1 LAATGNRDVQ
11 LASDWLLAHVNDSLL
26 DSITPREY
34 ILYLCPTGPL
44 LEQLELFWEKSLREC
59 GWNGAHNFMPH
70 ITLVSFFK
78 VSKID
83 SGYVLLKPAIML
95 YKCLQ
100 IHDENAPLVMQI
112 LKELAGQH
120 PLLEIG
126 EQMKLKTSYTS
137 QNFMGFFVNDEAATK
152 LKRMAMQ
159 FVQKVSSSG
168 NGDAANFSTRRHL
181 IFFYEHLFIMKLDD

>member
-1 LAATGNRDVQ
+1 
-11 LASDWLLAHVNDSLL
+11 
-26 DSITPREY
+26 
-34 ILYLCPTGPL
+34 
-44 LEQLELFWEKSLREC
+44 
-59 GWNGAHNFMPH
+59 
-70 ITLVSFFK
+70 
-78 VSKID
+78 
-83 SGYVLLKPAIML
+83 
-95 YKCLQ
+95 
-100 IHDENAPLVMQI
+100 MQI

-168 NGDAANFSTRRHL
+168 NGDAANFGTR
-181 IFFYEHLFIMKLDD
+181 